1 MNMIDFEITKNG
13 EPRYLPWAKLC
24 EFAGAKLYQPS
35 TPELADIKM
44 NLAKR
49 FDIDPDD
56 IVVRM
61 NQQPIL

>member
-1 MNMIDFEITKNG
+1 MIDFEITKNG

-24 EFAGAKLYQPS
+24 EFAGAKVYQPS
-35 TPELADIKM
+35 TPELASIKM
-44 NLAKR
+44 HLAKR
-49 FDIDPDD
+49 YNINPDN

>member
-1 MNMIDFEITKNG
+1 MIDFEITRDG
-13 EPRYLPWAKLC
+13 ESKYLPWAKLC

-35 TPELADIKM
+35 TPELASIKM

-49 FDIDPDD
+49 YNINPDN
-56 IVVRM
+56 IIVRM

>member
-1 MNMIDFEITKNG
+1 MIDFEITRDGVAK
-13 EPRYLPWAKLC
+13 YLPWAKLC

-35 TPELADIKM
+35 TPELASIKM

-49 FDIDPDD
+49 YNINPDN
-56 IVVRM
+56 IIVRM

>member
-1 MNMIDFEITKNG
+1 MIDFEITREGKTA
-13 EPRYLPWAKLC
+13 YLPWAKLC

-35 TPELADIKM
+35 TPELVSVKM

-49 FDIDPDD
+49 FDINPDN